1 MNCANKGKENWSNGV
16 LEYCYSLSNFQHSS
30 TPILQYPNWQ
40 IRKDLLQLYTIDKIV
55 TLEKLVTRLKKVR
68 NTTKK
73 IVFTNG
79 CFDIMHVGHVRY
91 LADARSRGA
100 MLIVGLNSD
109 ASVRLIK
116 GDKRP
121 IVRQDH
127 RAEVLAS
134 LACVDHIVLFEEPD
148 PLRLIEAIKPDI
160 LVKGEDW
167 ETDAIIG
174 AEDVRARG
182 GEIARISFVE
192 ETSTTGIIQTIL
204 ERYRGD

>member
-1 MNCANKGKENWSNGV
+1 METAK
-16 LEYCYSLSNFQHSS
+16 
-30 TPILQYPNWQ
+30 
-40 IRKDLLQLYTIDKIV
+40 KIV
-55 TLEKLVTRLKKVR
+55 TLEDLVNRLGKVR
-68 NTTKK
+68 KSGRK

-91 LADARSRGA
+91 LAEARSQGD

-109 ASVRLIK
+109 GSMRAIK
-116 GDKRP
+116 GEKRP

-134 LACVDHIVLFEEPD
+134 LACVDYVVLFEEPD
-148 PLRLIEAIKPDI
+148 PLRLIQTLKPDV

-167 ETDAIIG
+167 AADAIIG
-174 AEDVRARG
+174 ADDVKSRG
-182 GEIARISFVE
+182 GKIVRVSFIE

-204 ERYRGD
+204 QRYQGE